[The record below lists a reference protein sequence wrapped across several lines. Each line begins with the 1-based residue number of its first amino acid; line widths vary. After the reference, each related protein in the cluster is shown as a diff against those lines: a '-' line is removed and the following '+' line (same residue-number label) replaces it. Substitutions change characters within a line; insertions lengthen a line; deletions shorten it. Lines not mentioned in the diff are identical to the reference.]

1 MGKKLGLYVSSNE
14 HMEKIIKLCQAAKRK
29 NVEITLFLTHLGT
42 DLTQD
47 PRLEEL
53 LGLANVSLCKVG
65 FEARGL
71 QKPKVGLDEK
81 AFSSQSFH
89 AEMILDCDQYLAF

>member
-1 MGKKLGLYVSSNE
+1 MGKKLGLYVSSDE

-29 NVEITLFLTHLGT
+29 DVEVTLFLTHLGT
-42 DLTQD
+42 NLTQD

-53 LGLANVSLCKVG
+53 LDLASVSLCKVG
-65 FEARGL
+65 YEDRKL
-71 QKPKVGLDEK
+71 KKPVVDLGEK

-89 AEMILDCDQYLAF
+89 AEMILDCDRYLAF